1 MLAKASGQSTHFPG
15 LGDGLRKQ
23 ACSHQI
29 GTRLATAWYQERH
42 AAIMHDRCPVSAWLT
57 MNSST
62 VPRRPRWRSL
72 ALLAVC
78 LVPLLWPLQQLAER
92 YYRNE
97 LVSQNRQTLD
107 LYVANLLGT
116 LHRYESLPQ
125 ILNDLPVLRDTLL
138 IPQNLTNVD
147 KANHLLRDIAQQ
159 TGADVLYLM
168 NTNGRT
174 LAASNWD
181 QRDSFVGRN
190 FAFRPY
196 FNDAMEGKL
205 GRFFGLG
212 TTSAKR
218 GYFFAGAVNDGDQ
231 VIGVLVIKVDLDHT
245 ETLWGKTPEQL
256 LLTDQNGVV
265 ILTSRP
271 DWRFRA
277 TRELSNAEKQSIVS
291 VQTYPTNDPLPLR
304 LDDKA
309 WLTQTQQIDEIGWS
323 ANILAPR
330 ALIDR
335 PVRTVVAVGAAA
347 LLVLISLLGIM
358 MQRRRHYLDRIAF
371 EAKARRELEM
381 RVIERTSELEGL
393 NSRLRQEVLEREQA
407 QQELVRAQDEL
418 VQAGKLSA
426 LGTMSASIS
435 HELNQPLA
443 AIRSYA
449 ENAEVLLDH
458 QRTDDARGNL
468 KLISELTG
476 RMASII
482 AHLRAFARRDRHAP
496 ESVALQPALDDA
508 LALLAKRRRA
518 MEVELIRDVPAAT
531 LWVQA
536 GETRLRQVLGNL
548 LANALDALTEKGP
561 PRKLWLSAEQSAEGV
576 NLYIRDNGPGFSA
589 EALARAREPFFTTK
603 TRTQGLGLGLA
614 ICDTLMRALGGELLF
629 ANHPGGG
636 ALLTLRLRAGAPGV
650 NLQPS
655 EDLSP

>member
-1 MLAKASGQSTHFPG
+1 M
-15 LGDGLRKQ
+15 
-23 ACSHQI
+23 
-29 GTRLATAWYQERH
+29 
-42 AAIMHDRCPVSAWLT
+42 T
-57 MNSST
+57 MT
-62 VPRRPRWRSL
+62 PALPPRPRWRSL
-72 ALLAVC
+72 ALLAIC
-78 LVPLLWPLQQLAER
+78 LAPLLWPLEHLAER
-92 YYRNE
+92 YYRNV
-97 LVSQNRQTLD
+97 LANQNRQTLD

-116 LHRYESLPQ
+116 LHRYETLPQ
-125 ILNDLPVLRDTLL
+125 ILGNLPALRGALADPKDAATLE
-138 IPQNLTNVD
+138 
-147 KANHLLRDIAQQ
+147 KANHLLSDITRQ
-159 TGADVLYLM
+159 TGADVMYLM
-168 NTNGRT
+168 DANGLT
-174 LAASNWD
+174 LAASNSEHK
-181 QRDSFVGRN
+181 DSFIGRN
-190 FAFRPY
+190 FSFRPY
-196 FNDAMEGKL
+196 FIDALAGRT

-218 GYFFAGAVNDGDQ
+218 GYFFAGPVSDGER
-231 VIGVLVIKVDLDHT
+231 VIGVLVVKVDLDHT
-245 ETLWGKTPEQL
+245 ETMWGKTPEQL
-256 LLTDQNGVV
+256 LLTDQSGVV
-265 ILTSRP
+265 ILTSNP
-271 DWRFRA
+271 EWRFRA
-277 TRELSNAEKQSIVS
+277 TRDLTDDEKKAIVS
-291 VQTYPTNDPLPLR
+291 IQSYPTRDPRPLR
-304 LDDKA
+304 IDENA
-309 WLTQTQQIDEIGWS
+309 WLTQTQAIDETGWNV
-323 ANILAPR
+323 NILAPR
-330 ALIDR
+330 ALLDR
-335 PVRTVVAVGAAA
+335 QVRTVVAIGGAA
-347 LLVLISLLGIM
+347 LLVLMLLLGLM

-381 RVIERTSELEGL
+381 RVIERTSDLEGL

-407 QQELVRAQDEL
+407 QQELVQAQDEL
-418 VQAGKLSA
+418 VQTSKLTA

-458 QRTDDARGNL
+458 QRTEEARGNL

-518 MEVELIRDVPAAT
+518 MEVELIRDLPDAT

-561 PRKLWLSAEQSAEGV
+561 PRRLWISAEQTAQGV
-576 NLYIRDNGPGFSA
+576 NLYIRDNGPGFSE

-629 ANHPGGG
+629 ANHPSGG
-636 ALLTLRLRAGAPGV
+636 AVLTLRLCAGASGA
-650 NLQPS
+650 NLQPP
-655 EDLSP
+655 EDLSA

>member
-1 MLAKASGQSTHFPG
+1 M
-15 LGDGLRKQ
+15 
-23 ACSHQI
+23 
-29 GTRLATAWYQERH
+29 
-42 AAIMHDRCPVSAWLT
+42 T
-57 MNSST
+57 MT
-62 VPRRPRWRSL
+62 PTLPPRPRWRSL
-72 ALLAVC
+72 ALLALC
-78 LVPLLWPLQQLAER
+78 LAPLLWPLEHLAER
-92 YYRNE
+92 YYRNV
-97 LVSQNRQTLD
+97 LANQNRQTLD

-116 LHRYESLPQ
+116 LHRYETLPQ
-125 ILNDLPVLRDTLL
+125 ILGDLPALRGALAAPKDRTTLE
-138 IPQNLTNVD
+138 N
-147 KANHLLRDIAQQ
+147 ANRLLSDITRQ
-159 TGADVLYLM
+159 TGADVMYLM
-168 NTNGRT
+168 DANGLT
-174 LAASNWD
+174 LAASNSE
-181 QRDSFVGRN
+181 QKDSFIGRN
-190 FAFRPY
+190 FSFRPY
-196 FNDAMEGKL
+196 FIDALAGRT

-212 TTSAKR
+212 TTSVKR
-218 GYFFAGAVNDGDQ
+218 GYFFAGPVRDGER
-231 VIGVLVIKVDLDHT
+231 VIGVLVVKVDLDHT

-265 ILTSRP
+265 ILTSNP

-277 TRELSNAEKQSIVS
+277 TRDLSDDEKKAIIAIQP
-291 VQTYPTNDPLPLR
+291 YPTRDPRPLKI
-304 LDDKA
+304 DEYA
-309 WLTQTQQIDEIGWS
+309 WLTQSQAIEETGWNV
-323 ANILAPR
+323 NILAPR
-330 ALIDR
+330 ALVDR
-335 PVRTVVAVGAAA
+335 PVRTVVAIGGAA
-347 LLVLISLLGIM
+347 LLVLMLLLGLM
-358 MQRRRHYLDRIAF
+358 MQRRRHYLDRIGL

-381 RVIERTSELEGL
+381 RVIERTSDLEGL

-407 QQELVRAQDEL
+407 QQELVQAQDEL
-418 VQAGKLSA
+418 VQTSKLTA

-458 QRTDDARGNL
+458 QRTEEARGNL

-518 MEVELIRDVPAAT
+518 MEVELIRDLPDAT

-561 PRKLWLSAEQSAEGV
+561 PRRLWISAEHTTEGV
-576 NLYIRDNGPGFSA
+576 NLYIRDNGPGFSQ

-636 ALLTLRLRAGAPGV
+636 ALLTLRLRAGASGA
-650 NLQPS
+650 NLQPP
-655 EDLSP
+655 EDLSA

>member
-1 MLAKASGQSTHFPG
+1 MTST
-15 LGDGLRKQ
+15 
-23 ACSHQI
+23 
-29 GTRLATAWYQERH
+29 
-42 AAIMHDRCPVSAWLT
+42 
-57 MNSST
+57 SSL
-62 VPRRPRWRSL
+62 PRRPRWRSL
-72 ALLAVC
+72 ALLA
-78 LVPLLWPLQQLAER
+78 LILAPLLWPLERLAEH

-97 LVSQNRQTLD
+97 LLSQNRQTLD

-116 LHRYESLPQ
+116 LHRYETLPQ
-125 ILNDLPVLRDTLL
+125 ILGDLPGLRATLAN
-138 IPQNLTNVD
+138 PQDAAAQNN
-147 KANHLLRDIAQQ
+147 ANQLLMNIARQ
-159 TGADVLYLM
+159 TGAEVIYLM
-168 NTNGRT
+168 APNGDT

-181 QRDSFVGRN
+181 KRDSFVGRN

-196 FNDAMEGKL
+196 FSNAMAGNL

-218 GYFFAGAVNDGDQ
+218 GYFFAAAVREGNT
-231 VIGVLVIKVDLDHT
+231 VIGVLVVKVDLDLT

-256 LLTDQNGVV
+256 LVTDHNGVV
-265 ILTSRP
+265 ILTSNP
-271 DWRFRA
+271 NWRFRA
-277 TRELSNAEKQSIVS
+277 TRPLSEEEKQAIVAI
-291 VQTYPTNDPLPLR
+291 QPYPTRDPRPLQ
-304 LDDKA
+304 LDDNG
-309 WLTQTQQIDEIGWS
+309 WLTQTQHIDETGWS
-323 ANILAPR
+323 VSILAPKV
-330 ALIDR
+330 LVSR
-335 PVRTVVAVGAAA
+335 PVRTVVAIGGAT
-347 LLVLISLLGIM
+347 LLVVMLLLGIM
-358 MQRRRHYLDRIAF
+358 MQRRRHYLDRIHF
-371 EAKARRELEM
+371 EGKARRDLEV
-381 RVIERTSELEGL
+381 RVVERTADLEGL
-393 NSRLRQEVLEREQA
+393 NRRLRQEVLEREHA
-407 QQELVRAQDEL
+407 QQELFRAQDEL

-518 MEVELIRDVPAAT
+518 MDVELIRDLPDAT

-561 PRKLWLSAEQSAEGV
+561 PRKLWISAEHNAEGV
-576 NLYIRDNGPGFSA
+576 NLYIRDNGPGFSR
-589 EALARAREPFFTTK
+589 EALEHAREPFFTTK

-629 ANHPGGG
+629 ANHPDGG
-636 ALLTLRLRAGAPGV
+636 ALLTLRMRTGASGV
-650 NLQPS
+650 SLQPP
-655 EDLSP
+655 EDLSA

>member
-1 MLAKASGQSTHFPG
+1 MTTSL
-15 LGDGLRKQ
+15 
-23 ACSHQI
+23 
-29 GTRLATAWYQERH
+29 
-42 AAIMHDRCPVSAWLT
+42 
-57 MNSST
+57 
-62 VPRRPRWRSL
+62 PRRPRWRSL
-72 ALLAVC
+72 ALLA
-78 LVPLLWPLQQLAER
+78 LILAPLLWPLERLAEH
-92 YYRNE
+92 YYRSE
-97 LVSQNRQTLD
+97 LLSQNRQTLD

-116 LHRYESLPQ
+116 LHRYEVLPQ
-125 ILNDLPVLRDTLL
+125 ILGDLPGLRTMLANPQDKQTQEQANQLL
-138 IPQNLTNVD
+138 MNT
-147 KANHLLRDIAQQ
+147 ARQ
-159 TGADVLYLM
+159 TGAEVIYLM
-168 NTNGRT
+168 APNGDT

-181 QRDSFVGRN
+181 KQDSFVGRN

-196 FNDAMEGKL
+196 FSNAMAGNL

-218 GYFFAGAVNDGDQ
+218 GYFFAAAVRDGNT
-231 VIGVLVIKVDLDHT
+231 VIGVLVVKVDLDLT

-256 LLTDQNGVV
+256 LVTDHNGVV
-265 ILTSRP
+265 ILTSNP
-271 DWRFRA
+271 NWRFRA
-277 TRELSNAEKQSIVS
+277 TRPLSEEEKQAIVAI
-291 VQTYPTNDPLPLR
+291 QPYPTRDPRPLQ
-304 LDDKA
+304 LDENG
-309 WLTQTQQIDEIGWS
+309 WLTQTQQIDETGWS
-323 ANILAPR
+323 VNILAPKI
-330 ALIDR
+330 LVSR
-335 PVRTVVAVGAAA
+335 PVRTVVAIGGAT
-347 LLVLISLLGIM
+347 LLVVMLLLGIM
-358 MQRRRHYLDRIAF
+358 MQRRRHYLDRINF
-371 EAKARRELEM
+371 EAQARRELEA
-381 RVIERTSELEGL
+381 RVIERTSDLEGL
-393 NSRLRQEVLEREQA
+393 NRRLRQEVLEREHA
-407 QQELVRAQDEL
+407 QQELFRAQDEL

-518 MEVELIRDVPAAT
+518 MDVELIRDLPDAT

-561 PRKLWLSAEQSAEGV
+561 PRKLWISAEHSAEGV
-576 NLYIRDNGPGFSA
+576 NLFIRDNGPGFSR
-589 EALARAREPFFTTK
+589 EALEHAREPFFTTK

-629 ANHPGGG
+629 ANHPEGG
-636 ALLTLRLRAGAPGV
+636 ALLTLRMRAGASGV
-650 NLQPS
+650 SLQPP
-655 EDLSP
+655 EDLSA